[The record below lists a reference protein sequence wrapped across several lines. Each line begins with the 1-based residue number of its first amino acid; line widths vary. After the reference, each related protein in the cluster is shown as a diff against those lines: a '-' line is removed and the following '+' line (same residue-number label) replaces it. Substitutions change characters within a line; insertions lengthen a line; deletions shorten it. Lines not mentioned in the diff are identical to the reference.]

1 MLPFNPRELRRMLR
15 RMGIRVEEFNNVRSV
30 SIVLDDKE
38 IIIRQPQVSV
48 MTVQGQKIYQIV
60 GGQEESVDLSAE
72 SGIVEEV
79 TFSDDDIK
87 FVMEQAGVDRELA
100 VRALKEAGGDI
111 AKAILLI
118 TEGKLK
124 S

>member
-72 SGIVEEV
+72 SGVVEEV

-87 FVMEQAGVDRELA
+87 FVMEQAGVDKELA

>member
-15 RMGIRVEEFNNVRSV
+15 RMGIRVEEFSNVRSV

-72 SGIVEEV
+72 SGVIEEV

-87 FVMEQAGVDRELA
+87 FVMEQAGVDKELA

>member
-15 RMGIRVEEFNNVRSV
+15 RMGVRVEELSNVKSV
-30 SIVLDDKE
+30 SIVLDDYE
-38 IIIRQPQVSV
+38 IIIRNPQVSV
-48 MTVQGQKIYQIV
+48 MTIQGQKVYQIV
-60 GGQEESVDLSAE
+60 GGQEEKVEVSPE
-72 SGIVEEV
+72 SELVEEV
-79 TFSDDDIK
+79 TFSEDDVK
-87 FVMEQAGVDRELA
+87 FVMEQSGVSREVA
-100 VRALKEAGGDI
+100 VKALKEANGDI

>member
-15 RMGIRVEEFNNVRSV
+15 RMGIRVEEFSNVRSV
-30 SIVLDDKE
+30 SIVFDDKE

-72 SGIVEEV
+72 SGVIEEV

-87 FVMEQAGVDRELA
+87 FVMEQAGVDKELA

>member
-15 RMGIRVEEFNNVRSV
+15 RMGIRVEELSNVKSV
-30 SIVLDDKE
+30 SIVLGDHE
-38 IIIRQPQVSV
+38 IIIRNPQVSV

-60 GGQEESVDLSAE
+60 GGQEEKVEVSAE
-72 SGIVEEV
+72 SGMVEEI